1 MWQPL
6 QHKLDRNSMLHIHK
20 AHSKN
25 CNNET
30 DYQPVAWEVFKKV
43 LRRKQ
48 KDSENSSLFELE
60 KSIREV
66 AEE

>member
-1 MWQPL
+1 
-6 QHKLDRNSMLHIHK
+6 MLNIHK

>member
-1 MWQPL
+1 MKRTTNLWL
-6 QHKLDRNSMLHIHK
+6 GRF
-20 AHSKN
+20 
-25 CNNET
+25 
-30 DYQPVAWEVFKKV
+30 FKEV